1 MGKRTETHGAPPLEE
16 GGDRASP
23 RRKGRR
29 RPVPCLRRKNETA
42 EADRMR
48 AVAAKWGSMSDAE
61 KAPYQRRAAEAK
73 AAM

>member
-1 MGKRTETHGAPPLEE
+1 MLFVSDVLKH
-16 GGDRASP
+16 
-23 RRKGRR
+23 
-29 RPVPCLRRKNETA
+29 ETA
-42 EADRMR
+42 PKQVDRMR